1 VAPTTP
7 SNPDPLPW
15 FTIYSLFTMH
25 SILSEARLHK
35 KTLPILIA
43 WVAEQIPVLSIADRG
58 LFTGRPGTE
67 RGQAA

>member
-1 VAPTTP
+1 
-7 SNPDPLPW
+7 
-15 FTIYSLFTMH
+15 LFTMH